1 MQPCGACSQIVTP
14 WKFHSFQ
21 SGELTWQFKFCLFSC
36 IKISCKSLKPKLTLD
51 HLIYFFFKNDSDVI
65 IVLYFL
71 KLFTFIYG
79 KVLTVVCVSLYVEKW
94 ETYETATWR
103 LYWAGAS
110 LTIPPCRWQFV
121 RIFIVIIS
129 KCMGS
134 TDMCQCAMQCRT
146 ENWFCN

>member
-65 IVLYFL
+65 IVLYFR

-79 KVLTVVCVSLYVEKW
+79 KVLTVVCVSLYVKKMRNLW
-94 ETYETATWR
+94 KCN
-103 LYWAGAS
+103 LK
-110 LTIPPCRWQFV
+110 
-121 RIFIVIIS
+121 IILWWS
-129 KCMGS
+129 VPYYPTLQMAICKDIYRHNIKMHGL
-134 TDMCQCAMQCRT
+134 DRYVPMCNAIQ
-146 ENWFCN
+146 